1 VEKALLQKLMS
12 REALDIEFKEA
23 VNRVNAHTE
32 PFPADTLLKLY
43 AYYKKATNDY
53 GRPKSREPIINAFKT
68 NALFQ
73 AKDISEDEAKQNY
86 IDLVNNY
93 FLYRE

>member
-1 VEKALLQKLMS
+1 MTNK
-12 REALDIEFKEA
+12 ALDIEFLDA
-23 VNRVNAHTE
+23 VERVNAYTD

-43 AYYKKATNDY
+43 AYYKKATNNY
-53 GRPKSREPIINAFKT
+53 EQPSSKKAIINAFLC

-73 AKDISEDEAKQNY
+73 AKDITEDEAKQAY

-93 FLYRE
+93 FLYRK

>member
-1 VEKALLQKLMS
+1 MTDKD
-12 REALDIEFKEA
+12 LDIEFQNA

-53 GRPKSREPIINAFKT
+53 GRPKSKKPIINAFKT

-73 AKDISEDEAKQNY
+73 AKNISEDEAKRMY
-86 IDLVNNY
+86 IELVNNY

>member
-1 VEKALLQKLMS
+1 MSNEK
-12 REALDIEFKEA
+12 LDIEFQEA

-43 AYYKKATNDY
+43 AYFKKATNNYD
-53 GRPKSREPIINAFKT
+53 RPSSKKPIINAFKT

-73 AKDISEDEAKQNY
+73 VENITEDEAKRTY
-86 IDLVNNY
+86 IELVNNY

>member
-1 VEKALLQKLMS
+1 MTN
-12 REALDIEFKEA
+12 RDLDKEFQDG

-32 PFPADTLLKLY
+32 PFPPDFLLRLY

-53 GRPKSREPIINAFKT
+53 GQPSSKKPIINAFKT

-73 AKDISEDEAKQNY
+73 IKDISQDETKVTY
-86 IDLVNNY
+86 IELVNTY
-93 FLYRE
+93 FLYRK

>member
-1 VEKALLQKLMS
+1 MNNTD
-12 REALDIEFKEA
+12 LDIEFQEA
-23 VNRVNAHTE
+23 VARVNAHTE

-43 AYYKKATNDY
+43 AYYKTATNDY
-53 GRPKSREPIINAFKT
+53 GRPKSKKPIINAFKT

-73 AKDISEDEAKQNY
+73 AKGLSEDEAKQAY

>member
-1 VEKALLQKLMS
+1 MIDKE
-12 REALDIEFKEA
+12 LDKEFQQA
-23 VNRVNAHTE
+23 VDRVSTYTD

-43 AYYKKATNDY
+43 AYYKKATNNY
-53 GRPKSREPIINAFKT
+53 NRPRGKKAIINAFKT

-73 AKDISEDEAKQNY
+73 VKDISEDEAKREY
-86 IDLVNNY
+86 INLVNNY

>member
-1 VEKALLQKLMS
+1 MTNRDLDKAFQ
-12 REALDIEFKEA
+12 EA

-32 PFPADTLLKLY
+32 PFPADFLLRLY

-53 GRPKSREPIINAFKT
+53 GQPSSKKPIINAFKT

-73 AKDISEDEAKQNY
+73 IKDISQDEAKSTY
-86 IDLVNNY
+86 IELVNTY
-93 FLYRE
+93 FLYRK

>member
-1 VEKALLQKLMS
+1 MTSKK
-12 REALDIEFKEA
+12 LDIEFDDA
-23 VNRVNAHTE
+23 VKRVNEHTE
-32 PFPADTLLKLY
+32 LFPADFLLRLY

-53 GRPKSREPIINAFKT
+53 SRPNSRKPIINAFKT

-73 AKDISEDEAKQNY
+73 VQDISEDQAKKEY
-86 IDLVNNY
+86 IKLVNNY

>member
-1 VEKALLQKLMS
+1 MEKVLLQKMIS
-12 REALDIEFKEA
+12 DPLDIEFKDA
-23 VNRVNAHTE
+23 VKRVNAHTE
-32 PFPADTLLKLY
+32 PFPADILLKLY

-53 GRPKSREPIINAFKT
+53 GIPSSRTPIINAFKT

-73 AKDISEDEAKQNY
+73 TKDITEDEAKRTY

-93 FLYRE
+93 FLYRT

>member
-1 VEKALLQKLMS
+1 MKQSLQNFKMALS
-12 REALDIEFKEA
+12 NLDTEFDMA
-23 VNRVNAHTE
+23 VKSINDHKE

-53 GRPKSREPIINAFKT
+53 SRPASSKAIINAFKT

-73 AKDISEDEAKQNY
+73 VENISEDEAKRRY
-86 IDLVNNY
+86 VDLAKKY
-93 FLYRE
+93 LLYRT

>member
-1 VEKALLQKLMS
+1 MNQE
-12 REALDIEFKEA
+12 ELDILFEEA
-23 VNRVNAHTE
+23 VERVNAHKE

-43 AYYKKATNDY
+43 AYYKKATNDV
-53 GRPKSREPIINAFKT
+53 GKPKSKKAIINAFKT

-73 AKDISEDEAKQNY
+73 AKDLTVNEAKQNY

-93 FLYRE
+93 FLYRK

>member
-1 VEKALLQKLMS
+1 MNQEDLDILFNEAVEK
-12 REALDIEFKEA
+12 
-23 VNRVNAHTE
+23 VNAHTE

-43 AYYKKATNDY
+43 AYYKKATNDF
-53 GRPKSREPIINAFKT
+53 GKPKSREPIINAFKT

-73 AKDISEDEAKQNY
+73 AKDITENEAKQSY

-93 FLYRE
+93 FLYRK

>member
-1 VEKALLQKLMS
+1 MTNRDLDKAFQ
-12 REALDIEFKEA
+12 EA

-32 PFPADTLLKLY
+32 PFPADFLLRLY

-53 GRPKSREPIINAFKT
+53 GQPSSKKPIINAFKT

-73 AKDISEDEAKQNY
+73 IKDISQDEAKVTY
-86 IDLVNNY
+86 IELVNTY
-93 FLYRE
+93 FLYRK

>member
-1 VEKALLQKLMS
+1 MTAKEL
-12 REALDIEFKEA
+12 EIEFRDA
-23 VNRVNAHTE
+23 VELVNEHTE
-32 PFPADTLLKLY
+32 PFPADFLLRLY

-53 GRPKSREPIINAFKT
+53 GRPNSRKPIINAFKT

-73 AKDISEDEAKQNY
+73 VQDISQDEAKQEY
-86 IDLVNNY
+86 IKLVNNY

>member
-1 VEKALLQKLMS
+1 MNPTK
-12 REALDIEFKEA
+12 LDIEFDATVK
-23 VNRVNAHTE
+23 RVNDYTE
-32 PFPADTLLKLY
+32 PFPADFLLRLY

-53 GRPKSREPIINAFKT
+53 SRPNSRKPIINAFKT

-73 AKDISEDEAKQNY
+73 VKDISQDEAKQEY

>member
-1 VEKALLQKLMS
+1 MS
-12 REALDIEFKEA
+12 SKDLDILFNEA
-23 VNRVNAHTE
+23 VERVNDHTE

-43 AYYKKATNDY
+43 AYYKKATNNFSQ
-53 GRPKSREPIINAFKT
+53 PKSKKPIINAFKI

-73 AKDISEDEAKQNY
+73 AKDISEDEAKQSY

-93 FLYRE
+93 FLYRK

>member
-1 VEKALLQKLMS
+1 MTAKKI
-12 REALDIEFKEA
+12 DIEFDEA
-23 VNRVNAHTE
+23 VDRVNGHTE
-32 PFPADTLLKLY
+32 PFPADFLLRLY

-53 GRPKSREPIINAFKT
+53 GRPNSRKPIINAFKT

-73 AKDISEDEAKQNY
+73 IQDISEDQAKEEY
-86 IDLVNNY
+86 IRLVNNY

>member
-1 VEKALLQKLMS
+1 MTAKEL
-12 REALDIEFKEA
+12 EIEFRDA
-23 VNRVNAHTE
+23 VERVNEHTE
-32 PFPADTLLKLY
+32 PFPADFLLRLY

-53 GRPKSREPIINAFKT
+53 GRPNSRKPIINAFKT

-73 AKDISEDEAKQNY
+73 VQDISQDEAKQKY
-86 IDLVNNY
+86 IKLVNNY